1 MLTSAKKNCFIIFA
15 FPHVHNWENDIINKF
30 SLIYEVKY
38 IYADHCFNKGGTEYL
53 IKVSNEII
61 INEKID
67 VIVFDTD
74 FAPYIDANVIKSFS
88 KSIFKILLTFDNIV
102 HSNLNLINASYCNLV
117 LTADPIDVLKLKEY
131 NLNSMY
137 FQLEGSSKV
146 YKDLSLI
153 KDFDILFYGQLHKFG
168 RKEFISALIE
178 RGYNIKIVGPPDNI
192 VTNEKLVELIN
203 RSKIVLNFSYSDSTN
218 IYKNFFPLKDNDI
231 NAPMLQFKGRFLQCG
246 LCSTLCIS
254 EYAPSIELLFNNDE
268 VPTFKNI
275 EECEYQII
283 KYLNDN
289 SLRESIVTN
298 LKNKCI
304 KLYEDFP
311 IMRSINLQI
320 ENNTNFKTLNFNYN
334 KYYKSYI
341 TRFKIINTINKPF
354 LLIGELK
361 YLYKY
366 NLLLINKDI
375 LMFILINILS
385 RLKSKIQQSN

>member
-1 MLTSAKKNCFIIFA
+1 MLTSEKKNCLIIFA
-15 FPHVHNWENDIINKF
+15 LPHVHNWENDIINKF
-30 SLIYEVKY
+30 NLLYEVKY
-38 IYADHCFNKGGTEYL
+38 IFADQYFNKGGTENL
-53 IKVSNEII
+53 IKVCNDII
-61 INEKID
+61 KNEKID
-67 VIVFDTD
+67 IIIFDTD
-74 FAPYIDANVIKSFS
+74 FAPYIDANVIKSFT

-102 HSNLNLINASYCNLV
+102 HSNLNLINASNCNLV
-117 LTADPIDVLKLKEY
+117 LTGDPIDVLKLKEY

-153 KDFDILFYGQLHKFG
+153 KDIDILFYGLLHKFG
-168 RKEFISALIE
+168 RKEFISTLIE

-203 RSKIVLNFSYSDSTN
+203 RSKIVLNFSYSDSSN
-218 IYKNFFPLKDNDI
+218 IYKNFFPIKDNDI
-231 NAPMLQFKGRFLQCG
+231 DTPMLQFKGRFLQCG
-246 LCSTLCIS
+246 LCNTLCIS

-283 KYLNDN
+283 KYLNN
-289 SLRESIVTN
+289 NLLRESITNN

-304 KLYEDFP
+304 KLYEDYP
-311 IMRSINLQI
+311 MMRSINLQI
-320 ENNTNFKTLNFNYN
+320 ENSTNLKTLNFSYN

-354 LLIGELK
+354 LIIGELK
-361 YLYKY
+361 YLYKN
-366 NLLLINKDI
+366 NLLLINKD
-375 LMFILINILS
+375 LLKFIIINIIS
-385 RLKSKIQQSN
+385 RLKNKIQQSI